1 VIAWRERPQELA
13 HLLNPAFL
21 GLLVVRTSAGYAMEG
36 GAGLPFPLVFLAL
49 PIVLHRSTRER
60 LPRTIATK
68 MTVWMEQLPDVR
80 VGFPERV
87 RALGPHVREA
97 VHFDLAM
104 DAVRLTADARLEVSN
119 DMQARVELRGEAMDE
134 VNECLRR
141 ASFVGRW
148 LTGAG
153 SMSTIF
159 ASWGIRP

>member
-1 VIAWRERPQELA
+1 
-13 HLLNPAFL
+13 LNPAFL
-21 GLLVVRTSAGYAMEG
+21 GLLVVRTSAGYAMEKG
-36 GAGLPFPLVFLAL
+36 TGLPFPLVFLAL

-68 MTVWMEQLPDVR
+68 MTVWLEEFPEVR

-87 RALGPHVREA
+87 RVLAPHVREA
-97 VHFDLAM
+97 VRFALSMA
-104 DAVRLTADARLEVSN
+104 AVRLTADARLEVS
-119 DMQARVELRGEAMDE
+119 DDAQARRELRGEATDE

-141 ASFVGRW
+141 ASFIGRW

-153 SMSTIF
+153 SMSTVF